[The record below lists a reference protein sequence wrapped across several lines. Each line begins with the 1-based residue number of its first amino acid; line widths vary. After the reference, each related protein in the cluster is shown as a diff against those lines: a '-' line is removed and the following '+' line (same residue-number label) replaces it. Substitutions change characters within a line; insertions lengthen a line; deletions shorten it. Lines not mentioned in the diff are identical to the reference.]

1 MDVRH
6 EKRIKLVQ
14 NIFALSFDYK
24 NGKIILPNKKF
35 SEETEKINQSLEK
48 IDSIISAHAPKYPL
62 DKIAKTD
69 LGILRLAIFELII
82 EQKEPVK
89 VVINEAVELAKAFG
103 GDNSSKF
110 INGVLGTA
118 LKQRDQDISK
128 TSSKKVKA

>member
-89 VVINEAVELAKAFG
+89 VVINEAVELAKELGHDRSYA
-103 GDNSSKF
+103 F
-110 INGVLGTA
+110 INAVLGSVI
-118 LKQRDQDISK
+118 KEEK
-128 TSSKKVKA
+128 NE

>member
-89 VVINEAVELAKAFG
+89 VVINEAVELAKELGNDRSYA
-103 GDNSSKF
+103 F
-110 INGVLGTA
+110 INAVLGSVI
-118 LKQRDQDISK
+118 KEEK
-128 TSSKKVKA
+128 NE